1 MKVLHVVPSYY
12 PATFWGGPILSTKA
26 ICDGIAGQDGFD
38 LRVLTTDAAGPRIAQ
53 RVSAAAF
60 AYPVHHA
67 VRVAGSSVAPG
78 LLARLPVAILRA
90 DLVHLTG
97 VYSSPTLPVMALCRL
112 MGKPLVWSPRGSLQ
126 ATEEWEE
133 VPRRRAKRAFHR
145 AVAAVIPRDAVIHA
159 TAEAEARVAEWLFPH
174 HRGAIIPNAVTVP
187 ALQPRARGQRLRLMF
202 LSRLHPKK
210 GLDLLLDAMWDLPP
224 DVTLDIYGDGEAA
237 HVAALKHKAQGISR
251 AIRFHG
257 HVTGE
262 AKAEAFHAADLYV
275 LPSHSENFG
284 IAVAEAL
291 AHGVPV
297 LTTDATPWQG
307 VERHGC
313 GKVITLGRDDLGAAI
328 MALAED
334 DLVAMGARGRD
345 WMQRDFSPEAMV
357 AGFARLYRA
366 LGVTAVAEVPA

>member
-12 PATFWGGPILSTKA
+12 PATFWGGPIFSTKA
-26 ICDGIAGQDGFD
+26 ICDGIAAQDGFD

-53 RVSAAAF
+53 RVSAEAF
-60 AYPVHHA
+60 AYPVHYA
-67 VRVAGSSVAPG
+67 ARVAGSSVAPG

-126 ATEEWEE
+126 ATEEWVE
-133 VPRRRAKRAFHR
+133 VPRLRAKRAFHR

-159 TAEAEARVAEWLFPH
+159 TAEAEARVAERLFPH

-187 ALQPRARGQRLRLMF
+187 AMPPRTRGQGLRLMF
-202 LSRLHPKK
+202 LGRLHPKK
-210 GLDLLLDAMWDLPP
+210 GLDLLIEAMRDLPG
-224 DVTLDIYGDGEAA
+224 DVTLDVYGDGEGA
-237 HVAALKHKAQGISR
+237 HVTALKNKAQAIPR

-257 HVTGE
+257 HVSGQT
-262 AKAEAFHAADLYV
+262 KAEAFRAADLFV

-291 AHGVPV
+291 AQGVPV

-307 VERHGC
+307 IEAHGC
-313 GKVITLGRDDLGAAI
+313 GKVITLARDDLSAAI
-328 MALAED
+328 MALATD
-334 DLVAMGARGRD
+334 DLVAMGARGRA
-345 WMQRDFSPEAMV
+345 WMERDFGPEAMV
-357 AGFARLYRA
+357 AGFADLYRA
-366 LGVTAVAEVPA
+366 LAAPAAEEVHA